1 MMKEKFHQALVRFKS
16 TKFISQEEEQ
26 QKAKSNFL
34 KPLVETLILSR
45 LCQGDSYGYEIAQSV
60 KKESGGRFKLPEGA
74 MYPTLYRLM
83 DKGDITDYES
93 EGDGRQLR
101 VYYQITPAGRDRL
114 QFLLKAYAEIHE
126 GYQTYLAAAG
136 GHSAGN
142 GVGGNSLPHN
152 GPGSAIHA
160 ARAALLLIYIQF
172 PSPDGRNTAASAPPA
187 GQCIPQAPCGKPK
200 AVPGSAPRER
210 PRVRCGRSYNRR

>member
-83 DKGDITDYES
+83 DKGDITDYKS

-101 VYYQITPAGRDRL
+101 VYYQITPAGRERL
-114 QFLLKAYAEIHE
+114 KVLTEAYEEAHE

-142 GVGGNSLPHN
+142 GVEG
-152 GPGSAIHA
+152 
-160 ARAALLLIYIQF
+160 
-172 PSPDGRNTAASAPPA
+172 D
-187 GQCIPQAPCGKPK
+187 
-200 AVPGSAPRER
+200 
-210 PRVRCGRSYNRR
+210 

>member
-1 MMKEKFHQALVRFKS
+1 MVKEKMQALIVRFQSKYS
-16 TKFISQEEEQ
+16 TPSLSEEDAIM
-26 QKAKSNFL
+26 KTKSNFL

-136 GHSAGN
+136 GC
-142 GVGGNSLPHN
+142 LPH
-152 GPGSAIHA
+152 
-160 ARAALLLIYIQF
+160 Q
-172 PSPDGRNTAASAPPA
+172 
-187 GQCIPQAPCGKPK
+187 
-200 AVPGSAPRER
+200 
-210 PRVRCGRSYNRR
+210 

>member
-34 KPLVETLILSR
+34 KPLVEPLILSR
-45 LCQGDSYGYEIAQSV
+45 LCQGDSYG
-60 KKESGGRFKLPEGA
+60 
-74 MYPTLYRLM
+74 YRLM

-142 GVGGNSLPHN
+142 GVGG
-152 GPGSAIHA
+152 
-160 ARAALLLIYIQF
+160 
-172 PSPDGRNTAASAPPA
+172 D
-187 GQCIPQAPCGKPK
+187 
-200 AVPGSAPRER
+200 
-210 PRVRCGRSYNRR
+210 